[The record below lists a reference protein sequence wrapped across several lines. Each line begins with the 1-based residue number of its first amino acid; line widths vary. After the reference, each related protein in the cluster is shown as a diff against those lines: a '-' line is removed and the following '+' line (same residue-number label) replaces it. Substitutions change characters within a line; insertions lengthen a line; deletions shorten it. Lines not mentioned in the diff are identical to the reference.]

1 MRARENQTVH
11 LTLELGF
18 FWEGENEIMAFSRM
32 MLCVHFKND
41 LFLLGA
47 VSFMMPFGHKTH
59 ISARTHTHEQI
70 HNAHF
75 LT

>member
-1 MRARENQTVH
+1 
-11 LTLELGF
+11 
-18 FWEGENEIMAFSRM
+18 MAFSRM